1 MPPMAVF
8 GRETNMSSP
17 VFAETGRIL
26 IHAGNHG
33 PVWRVQSGA
42 FRLDAVGADGETF
55 VQLAM
60 PGDLLGVERC
70 VGLPYALTARAI
82 LPSVVREVSAQE
94 RSDALLAEGWQQQ
107 HRRCV
112 EALSLRTG
120 SAPERLKQLLLLL
133 GSGDDEEDYATAF
146 QRPSLKDMAA
156 IIDSARETV
165 SRILG
170 SMERTSMLQ
179 DRQRTIVRF
188 DPDVLRDTHLY
199 EGMSRSI
206 RPVESTPVRP
216 AARRAARVRS
226 PMHAAPGC

>member
-1 MPPMAVF
+1 
-8 GRETNMSSP
+8 MSNP
-17 VFAETGRIL
+17 VFVESGQTL
-26 IHAGNHG
+26 ITAGHHG
-33 PVWRVQSGA
+33 PVFRVESGA
-42 FRLDAVGADGETF
+42 FRLDAVGADGDTF

-82 LPSVVREVSAQE
+82 LPSVVGEVSAQE

-133 GSGDDEEDYATAF
+133 LGSGDEEDYATAF
-146 QRPSLKDMAA
+146 QRPSLRDMAA
-156 IIDSARETV
+156 IIDTARETV

-170 SMERTSMLQ
+170 SMERNAMLQ
-179 DRQRTIVRF
+179 DRQRTTVRF

-206 RPVESTPVRP
+206 RPVEPTPVRQ
-216 AARRAARVRS
+216 AGRRAVRIRAS
-226 PMHAAPGC
+226 IHAAPGC